1 MNFCSVLFFLLF
13 FFLAKSE
20 LGYVNF
26 HTALTLCMVGWM
38 IIFFEFVHW
47 KERLTFCVGI
57 CNLVTAQIVGFWEG
71 NV

>member
-1 MNFCSVLFFLLF
+1 MLFSVFFAV
-13 FFLAKSE
+13 FLAASG

-38 IIFFEFVHW
+38 IIFFVFVHW
-47 KERLTFCVGI
+47 KERLIFCFGI